1 MGASQPTGSG
11 GNQSSVPKKNRFGT
25 SDDVNRSIAERAD
38 KYAQEKLGIT
48 TTIANPNE
56 KAIKGNVTGYMAMNT
71 GGNQMYGTMVQEARG
86 EYLEKQG
93 LATGRTV
100 NYGPIDPATGKGRF
114 SYTAYDSGTVKDG
127 KLTFTSQGRDVMQ
140 RVRDKDIPLS
150 KEMFES
156 QKNFQL
162 GLAALT
168 GIMGVPLLP
177 TTLANQAL
185 GTSYTDYVQR
195 REGGFYNKAGI
206 VGKFLPS
213 NNQNQQ
219 TQNQRQDEMSNTQ
232 MVNEDRKKKIAGL
245 GASTTTQGRT
255 FFA

>member
-1 MGASQPTGSG
+1 MGANKSA
-11 GNQSSVPKKNRFGT
+11 SSSSKGEMSNKSASTNPVVQG
-25 SDDVNRSIAERAD
+25 IRAD
-38 KYAQEKLGIT
+38 EDAKKKLGIT
-48 TTIANPNE
+48 TMISNPNQP
-56 KAIKGNVTGYMAMNT
+56 AVKGNVKGYMAMNT
-71 GGNQMYGTMVQEARG
+71 GGNQMYGTMLQEARG
-86 EYLEKQG
+86 ESLEKQG

-127 KLTFTSQGRDVMQ
+127 KLTFTSQSRVAMQ
-140 RVRDKDIPLS
+140 TAKNRDIPLS

-156 QKNFQL
+156 QQKFQL

-168 GIMGVPLLP
+168 GIMGVPLVP
-177 TTLANQAL
+177 TTLANSAL

-195 REGGFYNKAGI
+195 REGGFYNKAGV

-232 MVNEDRKKKIAGL
+232 MVNEDKKKKIAGL

>member
-1 MGASQPTGSG
+1 MSSNKGTSSNSG
-11 GNQSSVPKKNRFGT
+11 GGSYGGDRYDSSDQRSEATKSVGKVVVNTAVQKEKN
-25 SDDVNRSIAERAD
+25 
-38 KYAQEKLGIT
+38 
-48 TTIANPNE
+48 
-56 KAIKGNVTGYMAMNT
+56 KGNM
-71 GGNQMYGTMVQEARG
+71 MYGGAASTATNEFLVSIGEATKG
-86 EYLEKQG
+86 SQNPDGSFNYMLTSKGYEMKYGQKPG
-93 LATGRTV
+93 GAAPAMGTG
-100 NYGPIDPATGKGRF
+100 NPAGI
-114 SYTAYDSGTVKDG
+114 
-127 KLTFTSQGRDVMQ
+127 LTST
-140 RVRDKDIPLS
+140 KIS

-156 QKNFQL
+156 QQKFQL

-168 GIMGVPLLP
+168 GIMGVPLVP
-177 TTLANQAL
+177 TTLANSAL

-195 REGGFYNKAGI
+195 REGGFYNKAGV

-232 MVNEDRKKKIAGL
+232 MVNEDKKKKIAGL